1 MSIFSFNWDINIVY
15 IIFYWLI
22 DIGFRLA
29 MHLKY
34 LKESR
39 SFSEKEYITQLI
51 YVFLL
56 NISDLFSGFLVLY
69 TKFVTKRERKDKIP
83 LRKNRGSRGYSLI
96 HEGINKYC
104 RHKFLR
110 NLILITI
117 LDYIANSLDTIAF
130 AITKAKNE
138 NIYHQAQIDIVN
150 TFDILM
156 RYILSIF
163 IQKMVVFRHRQFSI
177 ILIIIVF
184 SILLFADFFFMHH
197 FKDPDIKP
205 EFTLIHIGIN
215 FIAIIFLPIK
225 DILIQR
231 IFNYNYL
238 LPHQLMFLK
247 SLVETIIT
255 IIIISI
261 LVPFSVS
268 IFPLNLGIY
277 NILAMIGY
285 IIFVFFRSLIYLKII
300 YNLSAQS
307 VSVLI
312 IGKSLADLIVEIIN
326 YSTDDNKKTFLDI
339 ILLIMEFL
347 VILIITFATLV
358 YDEIIIIKK
367 CNLDINTKKGIRNRL
382 GDDLLQVIDNI
393 RSSTEAN
400 LIETREGEID
410 IEES

>member
-277 NILAMIGY
+277 NI
-285 IIFVFFRSLIYLKII
+285 IFVFFRSLIYLKII